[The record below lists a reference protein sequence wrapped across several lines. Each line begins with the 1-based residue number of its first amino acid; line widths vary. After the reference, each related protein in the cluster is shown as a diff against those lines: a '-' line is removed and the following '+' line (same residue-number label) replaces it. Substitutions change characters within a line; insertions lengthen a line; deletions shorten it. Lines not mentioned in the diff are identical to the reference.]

1 VQYTSHITSFVTT
14 CLQAIMPPKPPS
26 KYTTDEKGLRIVF
39 DTVDRNH
46 DGNISK
52 GDFIKAARG

>member
-1 VQYTSHITSFVTT
+1 
-14 CLQAIMPPKPPS
+14 MPPKPPS